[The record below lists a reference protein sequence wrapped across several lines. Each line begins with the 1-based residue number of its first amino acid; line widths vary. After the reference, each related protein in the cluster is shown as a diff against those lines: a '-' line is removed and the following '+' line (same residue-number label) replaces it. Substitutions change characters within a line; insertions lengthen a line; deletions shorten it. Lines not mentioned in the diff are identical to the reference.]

1 MAKHKGIFTS
11 ISRTKNG
18 KLMLDNQALRHYN
31 KTNING
37 DLKMKDIL
45 QDVVAHTHA
54 LGFLSLVKVSNEEGT
69 SIDSMAE
76 DRSVILTG
84 TTASPVA
91 EFKGTFGMPNLDK
104 LALHLKNPEY
114 KDNAKIDVVEAERN
128 GDTIPTH
135 IHFENAAGDF
145 ENDYRFMNKAIIEEK
160 LKTVKFKGA
169 TWEVSVQPS
178 MASIARMKLMSAAH
192 SEEPT
197 FNVKTRDG
205 NLVFS
210 FGDAS
215 THAGEFV
222 FQHGIEGTL
231 AHTWSW
237 PVAQVQAIL
246 NLDGDATMSISDQGA
261 MKISINSGMATYD
274 YILPAQS
281 K

>member
-1 MAKHKGIFTS
+1 MA
-11 ISRTKNG
+11 
-18 KLMLDNQALRHYN
+18 D
-31 KTNING
+31 
-37 DLKMKDIL
+37 
-45 QDVVAHTHA
+45 
-54 LGFLSLVKVSNEEGT
+54 
-69 SIDSMAE
+69 
-76 DRSVILTG
+76 DRSVILG
-84 TTASPVA
+84 ATTHTPVG
-91 EFKGTFGMPNLDK
+91 EFEGTFGMPNLDK

-114 KDNAKIDVVEAERN
+114 QKDAKLDVVKAERN
-128 GDTIPTH
+128 GETIPTH
-135 IHFENAAGDF
+135 IHFENATGDF

-169 TWEVSVQPS
+169 AWNVTFSPSV
-178 MASIARMKLMSAAH
+178 ASITRMKLQSAAH

-197 FNVKTRDG
+197 FNVKTVDE

-222 FQHGIEGTL
+222 FQHGVDGTL
-231 AHTWSW
+231 THTWSW

-261 MKISINSGMATYD
+261 MQISIDSGMAKYD

>member
-1 MAKHKGIFTS
+1 
-11 ISRTKNG
+11 
-18 KLMLDNQALRHYN
+18 
-31 KTNING
+31 
-37 DLKMKDIL
+37 MKDIL

-54 LGFLSLVKVSNEEGT
+54 LGFLSLVKVSNDEGT
-69 SIDSMAE
+69 TIDSMAE
-76 DRSVILTG
+76 DRSVIMSA
-84 TTASPVA
+84 TTANPVN
-91 EFKGTFGMPNLDK
+91 EFVGTFGMPNLDK
-104 LALHLKNPEY
+104 LSLHLKNPEY
-114 KDNAKIDVVEAERN
+114 KDNAKIEVVQAERN
-128 GDTIPTH
+128 GEVVPTH

-169 TWEVSVQPS
+169 TWDVTVQPS
-178 MASIARMKLMSAAH
+178 IASISRMKLMSAAH
-192 SEEPT
+192 AEEPT
-197 FNVKTRDG
+197 FNVKTVDG

-222 FQHGIEGTL
+222 FQHGVEGTL
-231 AHTWSW
+231 QHTWSW

-261 MKISINSGMATYD
+261 MKISVNSGMATYD

>member
-1 MAKHKGIFTS
+1 
-11 ISRTKNG
+11 
-18 KLMLDNQALRHYN
+18 
-31 KTNING
+31 
-37 DLKMKDIL
+37 MKDIL

-69 SIDSMAE
+69 TIDSMAE
-76 DRSVILTG
+76 DRSVILSAE
-84 TTASPVA
+84 TASPVS
-91 EFKGTFGMPNLDK
+91 EFVGTFGMPNLDK

-114 KDNAKIDVVEAERN
+114 KDSAKIEVVQAERN
-128 GDTIPTH
+128 GEMIPTH

-145 ENDYRFMNKAIIEEK
+145 QNDYRFMNKAIIEEK

-169 TWEVSVQPS
+169 AWNVEFQPS
-178 MASIARMKLMSAAH
+178 MAAIARMKLMSAAH

-197 FNVKTRDG
+197 FNVKTVDG

-222 FQHGIEGTL
+222 FQHGVEGSL
-231 AHTWSW
+231 QHTWSW

-246 NLDGDATMSISDQGA
+246 NLDGDLTMSISDQGA
-261 MKISINSGMATYD
+261 MKITVDSGMVKYD

>member
-1 MAKHKGIFTS
+1 
-11 ISRTKNG
+11 
-18 KLMLDNQALRHYN
+18 
-31 KTNING
+31 
-37 DLKMKDIL
+37 MKDIL
-45 QDVVAHTHA
+45 QDIVAHTHS
-54 LGFLSLVKVSNEEGT
+54 LGFLSLVKVSNENGT
-69 SIDSMAE
+69 AIDSMAE
-76 DRSVILTG
+76 DRSVILSAETH
-84 TTASPVA
+84 TPVA

-114 KDNAKIDVVEAERN
+114 QKDAKVDVIEAERN
-128 GDTIPTH
+128 GETIPTH

-169 TWEVSVQPS
+169 SWTVTCTPS

-192 SEEPT
+192 NEEPT
-197 FNVKTRDG
+197 FNVRTTDG

-222 FQHGIEGTL
+222 FQHGVENTL
-231 AHTWSW
+231 AHTWIW

-246 NLDGDATMSISDQGA
+246 GLDGDATMSISDQGA
-261 MKISINSGMATYD
+261 MMITVDSGMVKYD

>member
-1 MAKHKGIFTS
+1 
-11 ISRTKNG
+11 
-18 KLMLDNQALRHYN
+18 
-31 KTNING
+31 
-37 DLKMKDIL
+37 MKDIL

-54 LGFLSLVKVSNEEGT
+54 LGFLSLVKVTNEEGT
-69 SIDSMAE
+69 QIDSMAE
-76 DRSVILTG
+76 DRSVILSG
-84 TTASPVA
+84 TTATPVA

-128 GDTIPTH
+128 GEIIPTH
-135 IHFENAAGDF
+135 IHFENAPGDF
-145 ENDYRFMNKAIIEEK
+145 QNDYRFMNKAIIEEK

-169 TWEVSVQPS
+169 TWEVTVQPS

-197 FNVKTRDG
+197 FNVTTKDG

-222 FQHGIEGTL
+222 FQHGVEGTL
-231 AHTWSW
+231 QHTWSW
-237 PVAQVQAIL
+237 PVAQVQSIL
-246 NLDGDATMSISDQGA
+246 NLDGDTTMSISDQGA
-261 MKISINSGMATYD
+261 MKISVDSGMVKYD

>member
-1 MAKHKGIFTS
+1 
-11 ISRTKNG
+11 
-18 KLMLDNQALRHYN
+18 
-31 KTNING
+31 
-37 DLKMKDIL
+37 MKDIL

-54 LGFLSLVKVSNEEGT
+54 LGFLSLVKVTGGSDT
-69 SIDSMAE
+69 VIDSMAE
-76 DRSVILTG
+76 DRSVILNAT
-84 TTASPVA
+84 SQHSVA
-91 EFKGTFGMPNLDK
+91 DGTFGMPNLDK

-114 KDNAKIDVVEAERN
+114 KENAKIDVVKADRN
-128 GDTIPTH
+128 GETIPTH

-169 TWEVSVQPS
+169 AWNVEIAPTQ
-178 MASIARMKLMSAAH
+178 AAIARMKLMSAAH

-197 FNVKTRDG
+197 FNVTTKDS
-205 NLVFS
+205 NLIFS

-222 FQHGIEGTL
+222 FQHSVEGAL
-231 AHTWSW
+231 QHTWSW
-237 PVAQVQAIL
+237 PVAQVQSIL
-246 NLDGDATMSISDQGA
+246 SLDGDLTMSISDQGA
-261 MKISINSGMATYD
+261 MKITVNSGIATYD

>member
-1 MAKHKGIFTS
+1 ME
-11 ISRTKNG
+11 KN
-18 KLMLDNQALRHYN
+18 
-31 KTNING
+31 
-37 DLKMKDIL
+37 MKDIL

-54 LGFLSLVKVSNEEGT
+54 LGFLSLVKVTNDET
-69 SIDSMAE
+69 TQIDSMAE

-84 TTASPVA
+84 TTTTPVA

-114 KDNAKIDVVEAERN
+114 KDNAKIQVVEAERN
-128 GDTIPTH
+128 GETIPTH

-145 ENDYRFMNKAIIEEK
+145 QNDYRFMNKAIIEEK

-169 TWEVSVQPS
+169 TWDVVFQPS
-178 MASIARMKLMSAAH
+178 VASIARMKLMSAAH

-197 FNVKTRDG
+197 FNVKTKDG

-222 FQHGIEGTL
+222 FQHGVQGSL
-231 AHTWSW
+231 QHTWSW
-237 PVAQVQAIL
+237 PVAQVQSIL

-261 MKISINSGMATYD
+261 MKISVNSGMATYD

>member
-1 MAKHKGIFTS
+1 
-11 ISRTKNG
+11 
-18 KLMLDNQALRHYN
+18 
-31 KTNING
+31 
-37 DLKMKDIL
+37 MKDIL

-54 LGFLSLVKVSNEEGT
+54 LGFLSLVKVTNEDGT
-69 SIDSMAE
+69 AIDSMAE
-76 DRSVILTG
+76 DRSVILSAETHN
-84 TTASPVA
+84 PVN
-91 EFKGTFGMPNLDK
+91 EFVGTFGMPNLDK
-104 LALHLKNPEY
+104 LNLHLKNPEY
-114 KDNAKIDVVEAERN
+114 KDNAKIDVVQAERN
-128 GDTIPTH
+128 GETIPTH

-145 ENDYRFMNKAIIEEK
+145 QNDYRFMNKAIIEEK

-169 TWEVSVQPS
+169 AWNVEFQPS

-197 FNVKTRDG
+197 FNVMTKDG

-222 FQHGIEGTL
+222 FQHGVEGSL
-231 AHTWSW
+231 QHTWSW

-261 MKISINSGMATYD
+261 MKISVDSGMVKYD

>member
-1 MAKHKGIFTS
+1 
-11 ISRTKNG
+11 
-18 KLMLDNQALRHYN
+18 
-31 KTNING
+31 
-37 DLKMKDIL
+37 MKDIL

-54 LGFLSLVKVSNEEGT
+54 LGFLSLVKVTNEEGT
-69 SIDSMAE
+69 QIDSMAE
-76 DRSVILTG
+76 DRSVILSAE
-84 TTASPVA
+84 TASPVN
-91 EFKGTFGMPNLDK
+91 EFVGTFGMPNLDK
-104 LALHLKNPEY
+104 LSLHLKNPEY
-114 KDNAKIDVVEAERN
+114 KDSAKIEVVQAERN
-128 GDTIPTH
+128 GETVPTH

-145 ENDYRFMNKAIIEEK
+145 QNDYRFMNKAIIEEK

-169 TWEVSVQPS
+169 SWNVEFQPS
-178 MASIARMKLMSAAH
+178 MAAIARMKLMAAAH

-197 FNVKTRDG
+197 FNVKTVDG

-222 FQHGIEGTL
+222 FEAGVEGTL

-261 MKISINSGMATYD
+261 MKISVNSGMATYN

>member
-1 MAKHKGIFTS
+1 
-11 ISRTKNG
+11 
-18 KLMLDNQALRHYN
+18 
-31 KTNING
+31 
-37 DLKMKDIL
+37 MKDIL
-45 QDVVAHTHA
+45 QDVVA
-54 LGFLSLVKVSNEEGT
+54 
-69 SIDSMAE
+69 D
-76 DRSVILTG
+76 DRSVIMSGVTHN
-84 TTASPVA
+84 AVN
-91 EFKGTFGMPNLDK
+91 EFVGTFGMPNLDK

-114 KDNAKIDVVEAERN
+114 KTDAKIDVVHADRN
-128 GDTIPTH
+128 GESIPTH

-169 TWEVSVQPS
+169 NWNVTCHPT
-178 MASIARMKLMSAAH
+178 MASISRMKLMSAAH

-197 FNVKTRDG
+197 FNVKTKDG

-210 FGDAS
+210 FGDQS

-222 FQHGIEGTL
+222 FQHGVTGTL
-231 AHTWSW
+231 QHTWSW

-261 MKISINSGMATYD
+261 MQISVDSGLVKYD